1 MRIFCLGT
9 GRSGTTTFTRAL
21 EHATNY
27 SSGHESRADLIGNER
42 LDYPDWHAE
51 ADNRL
56 TWMLGPLGARFGD
69 EPVYVH
75 LTRDRDAVID
85 SFRERHRGRISILRA
100 FGYGIISRSEPYTE
114 DEWALVAA
122 TYVDT
127 VTSNITAFLAG
138 RPHVVSM
145 AVEDPLPG
153 LERVWSLG
161 GVQGDFEAACGEWA
175 VRHNARKPT

>member
-27 SSGHESRADLIGNER
+27 TSGHESRAAMLGEQR
-42 LDYPDWHAE
+42 LDYADWHAE

-56 TWMLGPLGARFGD
+56 TWMLGPLGERFGD
-69 EPVYVH
+69 DPVYVH

-85 SFRERHRGRISILRA
+85 SFRERHRGKISILRA
-100 FGYGIISRSEPYTE
+100 FGFGIISRRDPYSDE
-114 DEWALVAA
+114 EWAEVAA

-127 VTSNITAFLAG
+127 VTANIRAFLAG
-138 RPHVVSM
+138 RPRVVEMSI
-145 AVEDPLPG
+145 EDPIG
-153 LERVWSLG
+153 GFAQVWEMG
-161 GVQGDFEAACGEWA
+161 QVEGDYDAAAGEWS
-175 VRHNARKPT
+175 VRHNARKS

>member
-27 SSGHESRADLIGNER
+27 TSGHESRAAMLGEQR
-42 LDYPDWHAE
+42 LDYADWHAE

-56 TWMLGPLGARFGD
+56 TWMLGPLGERFGD
-69 EPVYVH
+69 DPVYVH

-85 SFRERHRGRISILRA
+85 SFRERHRGKISILRA
-100 FGYGIISRSEPYTE
+100 FGFGIISRRDPYSDE
-114 DEWALVAA
+114 EWAEVAA

-127 VTSNITAFLAG
+127 VTANIRAFLTG
-138 RPHVVSM
+138 RPQVVEMSTD
-145 AVEDPLPG
+145 DPLRG
-153 LERVWSLG
+153 FAQAGETG
-161 GVQGDFEAACGEWA
+161 QGEGDYDAAAGEWS
-175 VRHNARKPT
+175 VRHNARKP

>member
-27 SSGHESRADLIGNER
+27 TSGHESRAAMLGDAR
-42 LDYPDWHAE
+42 LDYADWHAE

-56 TWMLGPLGARFGD
+56 TWMLGALGDRFGD
-69 EPVYVH
+69 DPVYVH

-100 FGYGIISRSEPYTE
+100 FGYGIISRREPYT
-114 DEWALVAA
+114 DEEWTHVAA

-127 VTSNITAFLAG
+127 VTANIRAFLAG
-138 RPHVVSM
+138 RPRAITMSL
-145 AVEDPLPG
+145 EDPLG
-153 LERVWSLG
+153 GFEQVWQLGRVEGDYGAACAEW
-161 GVQGDFEAACGEWA
+161 GVQ
-175 VRHNARKPT
+175 HNARRF

>member
-9 GRSGTTTFTRAL
+9 GRSGTTTFTRAMA
-21 EHATNY
+21 HATNY
-27 SSGHESRADLIGNER
+27 SSGHESRAALLGAAR

-56 TWMLGPLGARFGD
+56 TWMLGSLGERFGD

-85 SFRERHRGRISILRA
+85 SFRDRHRGKISILRA
-100 FGYGIISRSEPYTE
+100 FGHGIISRRDRYSDSEWV
-114 DEWALVAA
+114 DVAA

-127 VTSNITAFLAG
+127 VTANVNAFLRG
-138 RPHVVSM
+138 RPRVVEM
-145 AVEDPLPG
+145 TVEDPLPAFAQIW
-153 LERVWSLG
+153 ERG
-161 GVQGDFEAACGEWA
+161 AVQGDFTAAAAEWS
-175 VRHNARKPT
+175 VRHNARR

>member
-27 SSGHESRADLIGNER
+27 TSGHESRASMLGAER

-56 TWMLGPLGARFGD
+56 TWMLGPLGERFGAD
-69 EPVYVH
+69 PVYVH

-100 FGYGIISRSEPYTE
+100 FGFGIISRRDPYSD
-114 DEWALVAA
+114 DEWAEVAA

-127 VTSNITAFLAG
+127 VTANVRAFLTHQP
-138 RPHVVSM
+138 RVVEM
-145 AVEDPLPG
+145 TLEEPLDG
-153 LERVWSLG
+153 FARVWDMG
-161 GVQGDFEAACGEWA
+161 GVDGDYSAAAAEWT
-175 VRHNARKPT
+175 VRHNARR